1 MFRRPEFTE
10 LTHLS
15 APFQDLESS
24 TRGRSRWP
32 SQGSRRGLLAAAGVG
47 VVLVVLVIS
56 AAVLVNRDSSS
67 DEEAKQRLVSG
78 KSVKDDSFKNITLPD
93 VLSGTYSAK
102 GFNGSWIPG
111 KFFTFQAYNCYQFD
125 YRGADNMLHL

>member
-10 LTHLS
+10 LTYLS
-15 APFQDLESS
+15 SPLQDLESS

-32 SQGSRRGLLAAAGVG
+32 SQGSRRGLVAAAVVG
-47 VVLVVLVIS
+47 VVLLVCVIA
-56 AAVLVNRDSSS
+56 AAVLVNRKSSS
-67 DEEAKQRLVSG
+67 DEDTKQSLISG
-78 KSVKDDSFKNITLPD
+78 KSVKDDNFKNITLPD

-111 KFFTFQAYNCYQFD
+111 KFMYT
-125 YRGADNMLHL
+125 